1 MINYEMFQEATSSGK
16 HLICDFKNI
25 NSSLLRDKYAL
36 IALCK
41 EICEENN
48 FIIEG
53 EVEKEFSPEGISF
66 LFLLSESHLSIHTF
80 PERNHIS
87 FDLYTCRQYD
97 DNNAYINIYE
107 SMVERLNASNSV
119 YKIIDRYF

>member
-1 MINYEMFQEATSSGK
+1 MFQESVSAGK

-25 NSSLLRDKYAL
+25 ENLDLLRDKQGL
-36 IALCK
+36 INLCK
-41 EICEENN
+41 EICEEHN

-53 EVEKEFSPEGISF
+53 ELEKEFVPEGISF

-80 PERNHIS
+80 PERKHAS

-97 DNNAYINIYE
+97 DNRSYMNIYE
-107 SMVERLNASNSV
+107 TMTRRLQASNSD
-119 YKIIDRYF
+119 YHIIDRNF